1 MRSPDG
7 VVYTEASLL
16 VCTEDKSATE
26 LVVEVAE
33 GDIDTFPCLELSI
46 EIRYAPPLEIRFE
59 TWQRILGELQSGS
72 NLKTRVGN
80 VDVGISIGEHIFFIC
95 TRTYLIILLGH
106 EDVALYASVHRN
118 LVTVLRPCLS
128 CGHSCHEDGSRKKL

>member
-7 VVYTEASLL
+7 VVYAEASLL

-33 GDIDTFPCLELSI
+33 GDIDTFPSLELSI

-72 NLKTRVGN
+72 NLEMIARD
-80 VDVGISIGEHIFFIC
+80 VDVGISIG
-95 TRTYLIILLGH
+95 
-106 EDVALYASVHRN
+106 
-118 LVTVLRPCLS
+118 
-128 CGHSCHEDGSRKKL
+128 